1 MMAKQSLQEL
11 DIAANYTI
19 GDDGISAIARALSA
33 QGCKINKLIAEKC
46 GITFAGAK
54 ALADALSSP
63 NCPVRKL
70 VLYGNFIPDKGAQLL
85 FKSAVD
91 NTVCQDVVIDSGYQ
105 EKDVQRMMK
114 ILKDRK
120 RQQVQ

>member
-1 MMAKQSLQEL
+1 MEKHSLQEL

-19 GDDGISAIARALSA
+19 GDDGISAIARALGA
-33 QGCKINKLIAEKC
+33 QDCKINKLIAEKC

-70 VLYGNFIPDKGAQLL
+70 VLYGNFITDKGVQLL

-91 NTVCQDVVIDSGYQ
+91 NTVCQDVVVDYGHQ